1 VSISTVRQE
10 APGGAAGAGEFQG
23 DATLV
28 VVTHSAPDAALA
40 GTVEK
45 LAELDSVHQVTSVMR
60 VMGELR

>member
-1 VSISTVRQE
+1 MRVGRE
-10 APGGAAGAGEFQG
+10 GFLGADGVQG

-40 GTVEK
+40 GTVDR

-60 VMGELR
+60 VMGDLR